1 MVEWFKALV
10 LKTSEVQASVG
21 SNPTLSAT
29 ILPRLSRRVF
39 YYGSAMLYFEYGH
52 QQLNYL
58 KKKDKRLAAVIE
70 KAGIIQRELYP
81 DIFVS
86 LVNSI
91 AGQQISRH
99 AKASVWRRFTELL
112 GGVVTPQA
120 IDAVTEE
127 QLRGCGLSGRKAVYI
142 KRLAQKVLNGE
153 IDFGAFAA
161 MADEEVIAELIKLD
175 GIGKWTAEMQLIF
188 SLGRKNILSFG
199 DAAIQNGLKRL
210 YGHKKITPA
219 LAERYHKRYSPYAS
233 VASFYL
239 WALANGDV
247 EYERPRRNAEK
258 I

>member
-39 YYGSAMLYFEYGH
+39 YYGSAMLYFEYGEKE
-52 QQLNYL
+52 LNYL

-70 KAGIIQRELYP
+70 KAGVIQRELYP

-99 AKASVWRRFTELL
+99 AKASVWRRFMELL
-112 GGVVTPQA
+112 GGAVTPQA

-127 QLRGCGLSGRKAVYI
+127 QLRSCGLSGRKAVYI

-210 YGHKKITPA
+210 YGHKKNNPGTGRKVP
-219 LAERYHKRYSPYAS
+219 
-233 VASFYL
+233 
-239 WALANGDV
+239 
-247 EYERPRRNAEK
+247 
-258 I
+258 